1 MITRPVQQLKEGAE
15 ALGQGDLDF
24 RVEIRSGDEFED
36 LGRSFN
42 AMAEA
47 LRVNIDNLRRTTAE
61 KERYSK
67 ELEIGRSIQ
76 TSFLPERMPED
87 SGV

>member
-1 MITRPVQQLKEGAE
+1 M
-15 ALGQGDLDF
+15 
-24 RVEIRSGDEFED
+24 EIRSGDEFED

-76 TSFLPERMPED
+76 TSFLPERMPEIPGMI
-87 SGV
+87 SLPS